1 MLPTRQPG
9 FARCGVRGRAATR
22 RRGQKGTGH
31 LDRFRPYPTKPYSR
45 AVRGLNE
52 RYPLLRL
59 PNFPLRRSAEHSRLK
74 NEEST
79 DFTSVL
85 SFFLLPWLCDCAVCR
100 AYQCAAGLVTVVPLG
115 NWAAPVGRHDL
126 MPPFLPSAQI
136 YSGRV
141 RVSRPTGAEGMSI
154 RNDLQRRGGV
164 TPPYGEIQREKAR
177 QRERPGE
184 GTRPY
189 GSRPEKP
196 CRPSH
201 LSDLHPLPRTVMRGN
216 RARSQPQTAAMRQ
229 R

>member
-1 MLPTRQPG
+1 MALRLRGLPRIS
-9 FARCGVRGRAATR
+9 VRGRCV
-22 RRGQKGTGH
+22 QVEK
-31 LDRFRPYPTKPYSR
+31 
-45 AVRGLNE
+45 
-52 RYPLLRL
+52 
-59 PNFPLRRSAEHSRLK
+59 
-74 NEEST
+74 
-79 DFTSVL
+79 
-85 SFFLLPWLCDCAVCR
+85 
-100 AYQCAAGLVTVVPLG
+100 
-115 NWAAPVGRHDL
+115 WAAWNILMLNRCYPVFWAALVGRHDL

-216 RARSQPQTAAMRQ
+216 RGRSHPQTALNRPGQLSGLNCVPRILAACPEGHRGRPEGQ
-229 R
+229 GESQEGV